1 MRTLEILI
9 PIILAGYLG
18 WPKPRPLLVMLL
30 PLATLLVVAV
40 HLLLEGYRWE
50 MVPLY
55 LLTLSLSVT
64 AVLGLLR
71 KTEQKPGFPFVLL
84 GLVVVFTAVPV
95 LVPVPAVAKPA
106 GPFAVG
112 TRSFEL
118 IDPSRKEIW
127 SGKDENRRL
136 LVKLWYPA
144 LPAVGDKLAPWMD
157 NALIYAPALA
167 EYMGLPS
174 FSLDHLALASTPAFS
189 ESKLAP
195 QSGGYPLVLF
205 SHGWKGFDSQNTG
218 EALELAS
225 RGYVVAALQHTYGAI
240 VTVFPD
246 GSVAKNNPEALPDG
260 APSDVYEASAHR
272 LVAQW
277 TGDLHFALDF
287 LEAQSAASTGP
298 LAGAVDA
305 TRVGVYGHSTGA
317 GAAIQFAVS
326 DDRVKAVLGMDPFM
340 RPVAPEVIVSGL
352 TKPSFFLFSQKWT
365 DDTAS
370 RNNQL
375 FASFL
380 VNTTGT
386 LGINSITGTAHLD
399 FCDLPLLS
407 PLAPLIGLKGPIS
420 GSRVTEILNSYLVAF
435 FDQTLQNKP
444 SQLFAG
450 QRPFAEVVA
459 RK

>member
-1 MRTLEILI
+1 MRALEILI
-9 PIILAGYLG
+9 PIILAAYLA
-18 WPKPRPLLVMLL
+18 WPKPRPLAVSLL
-30 PLATLLVVAV
+30 PFATLLVTAV
-40 HLLLEGYRWE
+40 QWLVEGYRWE

-55 LLTLSLSVT
+55 LLTSALSIATLI
-64 AVLGLLR
+64 GLLR
-71 KTEQKPGFPFVLL
+71 KSAQKPGFPFVLL
-84 GLVVVFTAVPV
+84 ALVALFTAVPV
-95 LVPVPAVAKPA
+95 LVPVPAVAAPA
-106 GPFAVG
+106 GSFAVG

-118 IDPSRKEIW
+118 VDASRKEIW

-144 LPAVGDKLAPWMD
+144 LPASGDKPAPWMD

-174 FSLDHLALASTPAFS
+174 FSLDHLALATTPAFTGA
-189 ESKLAP
+189 KLAP
-195 QSGGYPLVLF
+195 RAGGYPLILF

-246 GSVAKNNPEALPDG
+246 GTVAKNNPEALPDG
-260 APSDVYEASAHR
+260 APNDVYEASAHR

-277 TGDLHFALDF
+277 TGDLSFALDF
-287 LEAQSAASTGP
+287 LEAQSASSTSP

-305 TRVGVYGHSTGA
+305 TRVGVYGHSTGG

-326 DDRVKAVLGMDPFM
+326 DGRVKTVLGMDPFM
-340 RPVAPEVIVSGL
+340 RPVAPEVIASGL
-352 TKPSFFLFSQKWT
+352 SKPSFFLFSQKWT
-365 DDTAS
+365 DDAAS
-370 RNNQL
+370 RNNEL

-386 LGINSITGTAHLD
+386 LGINFIAGTAHLD

-420 GSRVTEILNSYLVAF
+420 GSRVTEILNNYLVGF

-444 SQLFAG
+444 SGVFAG
-450 QRPFAEVVA
+450 ERPYPEVVA